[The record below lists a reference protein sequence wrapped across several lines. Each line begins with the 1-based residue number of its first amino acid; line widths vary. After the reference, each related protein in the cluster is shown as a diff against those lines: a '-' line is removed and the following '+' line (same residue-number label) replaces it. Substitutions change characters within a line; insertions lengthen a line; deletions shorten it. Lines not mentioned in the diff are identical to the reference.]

1 MRTLL
6 PALALTLALAAPAQA
21 ATTTCSSKDLRYPF
35 QPGGPKTFG
44 VFHLRVTNGSCAT
57 AHKAAKA
64 YKVKFEK
71 HYKVPK
77 SAGGFTWT
85 ELPPT
90 AAQTYRLRGVKGK
103 TRVNFDY
110 VVPNG

>member
-1 MRTLL
+1 MRTVL

-21 ATTTCSSKDLRYPF
+21 ATTSCSSKDLRYPF

-64 YKVKFEK
+64 
-71 HYKVPK
+71 YKVPK